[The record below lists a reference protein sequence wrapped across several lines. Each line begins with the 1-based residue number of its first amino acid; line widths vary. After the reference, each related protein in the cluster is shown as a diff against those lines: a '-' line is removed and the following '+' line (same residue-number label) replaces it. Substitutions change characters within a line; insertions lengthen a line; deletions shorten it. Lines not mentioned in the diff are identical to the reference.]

1 MDSMFLLLRCK
12 PQSKWEGS
20 RMHRASKEQSQAKDQ
35 DTLPTFHVCRSQMGE
50 SEEVRSVWL
59 KPTGHHTCQSQMCE
73 TEDVTSV
80 WLKPT
85 DHPKLYVR
93 QPAIHEGVVEAY

>member
-1 MDSMFLLLRCK
+1 
-12 PQSKWEGS
+12 
-20 RMHRASKEQSQAKDQ
+20 MHRASKEQSQAKDQ